1 MIVGSIDAPHV
12 SDAPSPH
19 QVVMVSA
26 VAPGHLRGAVEL
38 AHPLFVSQ
46 CSGFSPWFFR
56 IVQPLDEPR
65 ALPVHDSPGDSI
77 P

>member
-1 MIVGSIDAPHV
+1 
-12 SDAPSPH
+12 
-19 QVVMVSA
+19 MVSA